1 MEGYAPYP
9 APNSTAN
16 IYQSPYA
23 STYPTS
29 HDGVSSTSTALGAVA
44 GMSVPLGST
53 APVNGAT
60 GTTAEGEQEPCLV
73 M

>member
-9 APNSTAN
+9 APNSASDV
-16 IYQSPYA
+16 YQSPYA
-23 STYPTS
+23 STYPT
-29 HDGVSSTSTALGAVA
+29 HNDGVSSASTALGAVA
-44 GMSVPLGST
+44 GMSVPLGTT